1 MTIDLHQAAR
11 LFRFVP
17 VCVALF
23 AAAASADDGA
33 MLISDAV
40 ADATGKLV
48 HRIRSPYQADET
60 EVQVLLP
67 SALQHGER
75 CRVLFVLPVEPGA
88 GQRWGDPMLEL
99 QKAQVPDRHRLI
111 CVYPTFADWPWYADH
126 PSNLSIRQESYL
138 LQVVLPFVDRTYPT
152 QSHCSGRLLVGFS
165 KSGWGA
171 FSLLLRHPGTF
182 GRAAAWDAPLNKQAP
197 DQFGMGSIF
206 GTQEN
211 FAAYQLSRLLAERA
225 ANVQDGQRLIHLG
238 FGNFREHHRAF
249 ESLLLQHG
257 ISHIFHDGPQREH
270 NWTSGWLS
278 EAIHLLANEQASANQ

>member
-1 MTIDLHQAAR
+1 VVVDPHQAAR
-11 LFRFVP
+11 LFRFVS
-17 VCVALF
+17 VWAALF
-23 AAAASADDGA
+23 TAAASADDGA
-33 MLISDAV
+33 TVIREAI

-48 HRIRSPYQADET
+48 HRIRSPYQEDET

-67 SALQHGER
+67 SDLQHGER
-75 CRVLFVLPVEPGA
+75 CRVLFVLPVEPGTE
-88 GQRWGDPMLEL
+88 QRWGDPMLEL
-99 QKAQVPDRHRLI
+99 LKARIPDRHRLI
-111 CVYPTFADWPWYADH
+111 CVYPTFTDWPWYADH
-126 PSNLSIRQESYL
+126 PSELSLRQESYL
-138 LQVVLPFVDRTYPT
+138 LHVVLPFVDRTYPT
-152 QSHCSGRLLVGFS
+152 RSNGSGRLLVGFS

-225 ANVQDGQRLIHLG
+225 AEVQDGQRLIHLG

-249 ESLLLQHG
+249 EWLLLQHR

-278 EAIHLLANEQASANQ
+278 EAVQLLASEQVSTNP